1 MCMALYLAFLCSTYA
16 LRNLWESIKF
26 SFSSEKI
33 PSDTDTEIIYN
44 ESELIIKVHLINW
57 EKDRGNMYGSNIC
70 GETLGTWLPAY
81 VKI

>member
-1 MCMALYLAFLCSTYA
+1 MALYLAFFIQHIL
-16 LRNLWESIKF
+16 ESIKF

-70 GETLGTWLPAY
+70 GETLGT
-81 VKI
+81 